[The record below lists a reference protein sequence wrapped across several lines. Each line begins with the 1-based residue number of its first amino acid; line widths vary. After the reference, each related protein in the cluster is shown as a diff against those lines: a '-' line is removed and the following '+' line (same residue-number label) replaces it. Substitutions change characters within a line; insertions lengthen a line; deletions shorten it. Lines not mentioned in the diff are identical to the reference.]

1 MTVAS
6 RNGYLGYHSDAT
18 GDATV
23 EGADSKW
30 TLTADLNIGFN
41 GVGMLSVRDGGAVE
55 VGRTTFVGRTIA
67 GSSSI
72 NFDDGTLTTK
82 SLWASPSQLHGD
94 GTINTNGLVS
104 DIDLVFDGDHPA
116 QQQIVLDSEP
126 DQNITIN
133 LHADGNGA
141 IGVGF
146 AARDR

>member
-1 MTVAS
+1 MAARS
-6 RNGYLGYHSDAT
+6 RSDAPP
-18 GDATV
+18 
-23 EGADSKW
+23 
-30 TLTADLNIGFN
+30 
-41 GVGMLSVRDGGAVE
+41 
-55 VGRTTFVGRTIA
+55 
-67 GSSSI
+67 SSGELLLAAAAF